1 VLAYRKH
8 GGARPCPGA
17 PRGSMLC
24 VVMEPASVAAR
35 PTDHRSLRRR
45 AAGPR
50 CATGPRPP
58 TRPRGSIPRP
68 RLVRRLREA
77 RDAPFVLLVAPAGY
91 GKTTLLSEWAAW
103 DERRF
108 AWIDLGAGDH
118 DPERLLTSVKRR
130 AHHSEHP
137 TVLVVD
143 NAHLVGTPETFHV
156 LDDVARSMPSGS
168 QLALASRC
176 EPGLPVG
183 SLRAHRRIFEL
194 RTGDM
199 AMTRS
204 EASALLTAAGIR
216 LASDGLD
223 RLMDR
228 TEGWPAGLYLAAL
241 SLRAQPSVDA
251 ALSRFAGDDRVVAEY
266 LRDEL
271 MARLEPDH
279 VDFLLRTSI
288 LNTLSGPLC
297 DAVLGHGGSGR
308 ILGTLAQSNVLLVS
322 LDRGGTS
329 YRYHPLFRE
338 MLHSELR
345 RLDPGREPELHARAS
360 AWHEEHGDLDSA
372 IHHAVAAGN
381 PEHSGELLW
390 RHASSYIG
398 HGRNEALAA
407 WLNHFTDDQLGA
419 VPSLAVAAA
428 SSRLAAGDGEQA
440 RHWAAAAGRGLA
452 RRSSS
457 KRGALDGAV
466 ALLRALLADRDLAHL
481 GRDAAH
487 ACALASE
494 HDESR
499 SFSRLLAGASHQLAG
514 DRTRARA
521 ALGDGARSSA
531 VAAPHVQALCL
542 SQLALLEIDADD
554 WDAAAILTERARSR
568 VEGSGLSG
576 YPIVAL
582 VYAVSALTRSHSA
595 PVADADRDMR
605 TASRLVD
612 QLVDFVPWYEA
623 ETRVTLARASLGLSD
638 VAGARSLIAEAARL
652 VRRIPESPTLR
663 AWVTEACSQLEAA
676 TGSAGDGLTLTAA
689 ELRVLRMLPTH
700 LSFPAIAKQ
709 LFVSPNTVKTHVRA
723 LYRKLDASSRSEA
736 VSRAAAAGLL
746 DGLGAA

>member
-1 VLAYRKH
+1 
-8 GGARPCPGA
+8 
-17 PRGSMLC
+17 MLC
-24 VVMEPASVAAR
+24 LVMEPASVATR
-35 PTDHRSLRRR
+35 PTDHRSRRRR

-50 CATGPRPP
+50 CAVGPSPP
-58 TRPRGSIPRP
+58 TRPRGSVPRP
-68 RLVRRLREA
+68 RLIRLLREA

-91 GKTTLLSEWAAW
+91 GKTTLLSEWAAC
-103 DERRF
+103 DGRRF
-108 AWIDLGAGDH
+108 VWIDLGAGDH
-118 DPERLLTSVKRR
+118 DPERLLASVKRT
-130 AHHSEHP
+130 AHHTEPP
-137 TVLVVD
+137 TVHVVD
-143 NAHLVGTPETFHV
+143 NAHLVEAPETFHA
-156 LDDVARSMPSGS
+156 LDELARSMPFGS

-176 EPGLPVG
+176 EPGLRVG

-204 EASALLTAAGIR
+204 EASALLTAAGIG

-251 ALSRFAGDDRVVAEY
+251 ALLRFGGDDQVVAEY

-288 LNTLSGPLC
+288 LDTLSGPLC
-297 DAVLGHGGSGR
+297 DAVRGHGGSGR
-308 ILGTLAQSNVLLVS
+308 ILGTLARSNVLLVS

-345 RLDPGREPELHARAS
+345 RVDPEWEPELHARAS

-372 IHHAVAAGN
+372 IRHAVAAGS

-407 WLNHFTDDQLGA
+407 WLNHFTDDQLAA

-428 SSRLAAGDGEQA
+428 NSRLAAGDGEQA

-452 RRSSS
+452 RRPSS
-457 KRGALDGAV
+457 KRGALDGA
-466 ALLRALLADRDLAHL
+466 ALLLKALLAERDLAHL
-481 GRDAAH
+481 GRDAAR

-494 HDESR
+494 HDDSR
-499 SFSRLLAGASHQLAG
+499 SFSHLLAGVSHQLAG
-514 DRTRARA
+514 DRPRARA
-521 ALGDGARSSA
+521 ALDDGACSSA
-531 VAAPHVQALCL
+531 VAAPHAQALCL

-568 VEGSGLSG
+568 VEGSGLAG

-595 PVADADRDMR
+595 AVADAERDLR

-612 QLVDFVPWYEA
+612 QLVDFIPWYEA

-638 VAGARSLIAEAARL
+638 VPGSRSLIAEAARL

-736 VSRAAAAGLL
+736 VSHAAAAGLL
-746 DGLGAA
+746 DGLRAA

>member
-1 VLAYRKH
+1 
-8 GGARPCPGA
+8 
-17 PRGSMLC
+17 MLC

-35 PTDHRSLRRR
+35 PTDHRSRRRR
-45 AAGPR
+45 AAGAHR
-50 CATGPRPP
+50 AAGPRPP

-91 GKTTLLSEWAAW
+91 GKTTLLSEWAAR
-103 DERRF
+103 DGRRF
-108 AWIDLGAGDH
+108 AWIDLGAGEH
-118 DPERLLTSVKRR
+118 DPERLLTSVKRTTL
-130 AHHSEHP
+130 HTEPP

-143 NAHLVGTPETFHV
+143 NAHLVGTPETFHA

-251 ALSRFAGDDRVVAEY
+251 ALSHFAGDDQVVADY

-288 LNTLSGPLC
+288 LDTLSGPLC
-297 DAVLGHGGSGR
+297 DAVLGHGRSGR
-308 ILGTLAQSNVLLVS
+308 ILGMLARSNVLLVS

-329 YRYHPLFRE
+329 YRYHALFRE
-338 MLHSELR
+338 MLQSELR

-398 HGRNEALAA
+398 HGRNDALAG
-407 WLNHFTDDQLGA
+407 WLDNFNDDQLAA
-419 VPSLAVAAA
+419 VPALAVAAA
-428 SSRLAAGDGEQA
+428 SSRLAAGNGEQA
-440 RHWAAAAGRGLA
+440 RHWTSTAARNLA
-452 RRSSS
+452 RRPSP
-457 KRGALDGAV
+457 KRHPLNGAV
-466 ALLRALLADRDLAHL
+466 LLLRALFAERGLAHM
-481 GRDAAH
+481 GRDAAR

-494 HDESR
+494 HAESR
-499 SFSRLLAGASHQLAG
+499 SFSRLLAGASHQLTG
-514 DRTRARA
+514 DGPRARA
-521 ALGDGARSSA
+521 ALDDAARSSA

-542 SQLALLEIDADD
+542 AQLALLEIDADD
-554 WDAAAILTERARSR
+554 WEAAAILTERARSR
-568 VEGSGLSG
+568 VEGCGLAE

-582 VYAVSALTRSHSA
+582 VYAVSALTRSHA
-595 PVADADRDMR
+595 GPVADAHRDLR
-605 TASRLVD
+605 TARRLIEG
-612 QLVDFVPWYEA
+612 LVDFIPWYEA

-638 VAGARSLIAEAARL
+638 VSGARSLIAEAARL
-652 VRRIPESPTLR
+652 VRRIPESAKLR

-676 TGSAGDGLTLTAA
+676 TGSTGDGLTLTAA

-746 DGLGAA
+746 DGLRAA

>member
-1 VLAYRKH
+1 
-8 GGARPCPGA
+8 
-17 PRGSMLC
+17 MLC

-35 PTDHRSLRRR
+35 PAAHRSRRRR
-45 AAGPR
+45 AA
-50 CATGPRPP
+50 GPRPP

-68 RLVRRLREA
+68 RLVRLLCEAREA
-77 RDAPFVLLVAPAGY
+77 PLVLLVAPAGY
-91 GKTTLLSEWAAW
+91 GKTTLLSEWAAR
-103 DERRF
+103 DGRRF
-108 AWIDLGAGDH
+108 VWIDLGAGDH
-118 DPERLLTSVKRR
+118 DSDRLVASVKRTVHD
-130 AHHSEHP
+130 AEPP

-143 NAHLVGTPETFHV
+143 NAHLVSTPETFDA
-156 LDDVARSMPSGS
+156 LNDAARSMPSGS

-176 EPGLPVG
+176 EPSLPVG

-251 ALSRFAGDDRVVAEY
+251 ALSRFAGDDQVVADY

-279 VDFLLRTSI
+279 VAFLLHTSI

-297 DAVLGHGGSGR
+297 DAVLGHAGSAR
-308 ILGTLAQSNVLLVS
+308 ILGTLARSNVLLVS

-345 RLDPGREPELHARAS
+345 RLDPGREPDLHARAS

-398 HGRNEALAA
+398 HGRNNALAG
-407 WLNHFTDDQLGA
+407 WLNHFNDDQLAA

-428 SSRLAAGDGEQA
+428 SSRLAAGDGDQA
-440 RHWAAAAGRGLA
+440 RHWTSAAARNLA
-452 RRSSS
+452 RRPSS
-457 KRGALDGAV
+457 KRYPLNGAV
-466 ALLRALLADRDLAHL
+466 LLLRALLAERGLAHM
-481 GRDAAH
+481 GRDAAR
-487 ACALASE
+487 ACALPSE
-494 HDESR
+494 HGESR
-499 SFSRLLAGASHQLAG
+499 SFSRLLVGASHQLAG
-514 DRTRARA
+514 DRGRARA
-521 ALGDGARSSA
+521 ALDDGARSSA
-531 VAAPHVQALCL
+531 VGAPHVQALCL
-542 SQLALLEIDADD
+542 AQLALLEIDGDD

-568 VEGSGLSG
+568 VEKCGLAG

-582 VYAVSALTRSHSA
+582 VYAVSALTRSHIG
-595 PVADADRDMR
+595 PVADADRDLR

-612 QLVDFVPWYEA
+612 QLVDFIPWYEA

-652 VRRIPESPTLR
+652 VRRSPESPTLR

-676 TGSAGDGLTLTAA
+676 TDSAGDGLTLTAA

-746 DGLGAA
+746 DGLRAA

>member
-1 VLAYRKH
+1 VL
-8 GGARPCPGA
+8 
-17 PRGSMLC
+17 
-24 VVMEPASVAAR
+24 V
-35 PTDHRSLRRR
+35 
-45 AAGPR
+45 
-50 CATGPRPP
+50 
-58 TRPRGSIPRP
+58 
-68 RLVRRLREA
+68 
-77 RDAPFVLLVAPAGY
+77 VAPAGY
-91 GKTTLLSEWAAW
+91 GKTTLLSEWAAS
-103 DERRF
+103 DGRRF

-118 DPERLLTSVKRR
+118 DSGRLLASVKRA
-130 AHHSEHP
+130 AHDTTSP

-143 NAHLVGTPETFHV
+143 NAHLVSTPETFDAM
-156 LDDVARSMPSGS
+156 DDAARSMPSGS

-204 EASALLTAAGIR
+204 EAGALLTAAGIH

-241 SLRAQPSVDA
+241 SLRAQPNVDA
-251 ALSRFAGDDRVVAEY
+251 ALSRFAGDDQVVADY

-271 MARLEPDH
+271 MAKLEPDL
-279 VDFLLRTSI
+279 VDFLHRTSI
-288 LNTLSGPLC
+288 LETLSGPLC

-308 ILGTLAQSNVLLVS
+308 ILGTLARSNVLLVS

-345 RLDPGREPELHARAS
+345 RLEPRREPELHALAS
-360 AWHEEHGDLDSA
+360 TWYHEHGDLDSA
-372 IHHAVAAGN
+372 IHHAVAARD
-381 PEHSGELLW
+381 PEHCGRLLW

-398 HGRNEALAA
+398 HGRNEALAR
-407 WLNHFTDDQLGA
+407 WLSHFTDDQLA
-419 VPSLAVAAA
+419 AIPSLAVAAA
-428 SSRLAAGDGEQA
+428 NSRLAAGDGEQA
-440 RHWAAAAGRGLA
+440 SHWASVATRNLA
-452 RRSSS
+452 RRGSS
-457 KRGALDGAV
+457 KRGPLEGAV
-466 ALLRALLADRDLAHL
+466 LLLRALPAERGLAQM
-481 GRDAAH
+481 GRDAAR
-487 ACALASE
+487 ACAPASE
-494 HDESR
+494 TGESR
-499 SFSRLLAGASHQLAG
+499 SFSLLMAGAAHQLAG

-521 ALGDGARSSA
+521 ALDDGARSGA
-531 VAAPHVQALCL
+531 VEAPHLQALCL
-542 SQLALLEIDADD
+542 AQLALLEIDSDD
-554 WDAAAILTERARSR
+554 PDAAGILTERARSR
-568 VEGSGLSG
+568 VEGCGLAE

-582 VYAVSALTRSHSA
+582 VYAVSALTRSRGGA
-595 PVADADRDMR
+595 VADADRDLR
-605 TASRLVD
+605 TASRLAD
-612 QLVDFVPWYEA
+612 QLVDFAPWYEA
-623 ETRVTLARASLGLSD
+623 ETRVTLARASLGMSD

-736 VSRAAAAGLL
+736 VSHAAAAGLL
-746 DGLGAA
+746 DGLRAA